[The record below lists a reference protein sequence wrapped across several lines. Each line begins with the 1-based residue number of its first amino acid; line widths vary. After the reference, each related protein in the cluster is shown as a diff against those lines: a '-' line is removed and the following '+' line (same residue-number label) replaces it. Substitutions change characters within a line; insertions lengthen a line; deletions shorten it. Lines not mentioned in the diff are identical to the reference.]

1 MKKKYTASFL
11 FHYLNRYRWTLLW
24 GTVFIVF
31 TTGFQL
37 FSPWILKSA
46 INFIELGNTASLDFI
61 YRYLQSLLHALHI
74 ETILIG
80 YAVLLVLVSLFQGIF
95 RYLMRNTLIGVS
107 RKIEYDIRND
117 YFAHLQRLSMSF
129 YQKQKTG
136 DLMARATND
145 LEAVRAM
152 LGPGIMHFLST
163 LIVFFVALFLMF
175 RINIDLA
182 LWSLAPLPFIGITVN
197 RLIKKLHTA
206 FRRIQE
212 QFSTVTARVQENLS
226 GIRIVKAYVQE
237 KHEIEDFKSQNRELI
252 QRNLSLAVIRAN
264 LRSIIEILVGIGTI
278 IILWQG
284 GKRVI
289 QDEINLGELVAF
301 FVYFNMLSWP
311 MIAFGWVLNL
321 WQQGLASSER
331 IRQIFDTDADIKDT
345 DQTDFS
351 IRHIRGGIEFR
362 DVSFAY
368 SASGP
373 PVLKNI
379 NLSIPAGQTLAIV
392 GPTGS
397 GKTTLV
403 NLIPR
408 LYDCQ
413 SGTLYIDNRDIRRI
427 PLKTLR
433 SHIGYTPQE
442 TFLFSMS
449 IRENIGFGLCMPSI
463 PEIEKATETSQI
475 RADMDQLPEGLD
487 TLVGERGI
495 TLSGGQKQRTALSR
509 AVVCDPS
516 MLILDDALSSIDT
529 HTEEKI
535 LDHLKELMQDRTSIL
550 VSHRISTVKDADKII
565 VLKAGKIAEQGTHDS
580 LIDLKGYYHH
590 LYEKQLL
597 EASLEAL

>member
-1 MKKKYTASFL
+1 MKKANSFSFL
-11 FHYLNRYRWTLLW
+11 FLYLHHYRWTLFW
-24 GTVFIVF
+24 GIVFIIF

-46 INFIELGNTASLDFI
+46 VNFIEFNQEKSLDFI
-61 YRYLQSLLHALHI
+61 HEWLHSLLPAANTVSLLIAYAL
-74 ETILIG
+74 
-80 YAVLLVLVSLFQGIF
+80 LLVLVSSLQGIF

-117 YFAHLQRLSMSF
+117 YFAHLQSLSLSF
-129 YQKQKTG
+129 YQGQKTG

-145 LEAVRAM
+145 LEAVRSM
-152 LGPGIMHFLST
+152 MGPGIMHLIST
-163 LIVFFVALFLMF
+163 VVVFTVALLLMF
-175 RINIDLA
+175 RIDSHLA
-182 LWSLAPLPFIGITVN
+182 LWSLVPLPFIAFIVN
-197 RLIKKLHTA
+197 RLLKKIHRA
-206 FRRIQE
+206 FKKIQE
-212 QFSTVTARVQENLS
+212 QFSTVTAKVQENLS

-237 KHEIEDFKSQNRELI
+237 KHEIDAFKLQNRELVD
-252 QRNLSLAVIRAN
+252 RNLSLAFIRAN
-264 LRSIIEILVGIGTI
+264 LRSVIEILVGIGTI

-289 QDEINLGELVAF
+289 QEQMNLGELVAF
-301 FVYFNMLSWP
+301 FVYFNLLSWP

-321 WQQGLASSER
+321 WQQGLASTGR
-331 IRQIFDTDADIKDT
+331 IIQIFDTKPEIRDT
-345 DQTDFS
+345 PQTDFG
-351 IRHIRGGIEFR
+351 IRTLIGEIEFR
-362 DVSFAY
+362 NVSFAY
-368 SASGP
+368 SAESP
-373 PVLKNI
+373 MVLKNI
-379 NLSIPAGQTLAIV
+379 NLKIPAGQTLAIV

-413 SGTLYIDNRDIRRI
+413 SGTISIDNHDIRRI

-475 RADMDQLPEGLD
+475 RADLDQFPEGLD
-487 TLVGERGI
+487 TMVGERGI
-495 TLSGGQKQRTALSR
+495 TLSGGQKQRTAISR
-509 AVVCDPS
+509 AVICDPTI
-516 MLILDDALSSIDT
+516 LILDDALSAVDT
-529 HTEEKI
+529 HTEEEI
-535 LDHLKELMQDRTSIL
+535 LKHLRDLMQHRTSII

-565 VLKAGKIAEQGTHDS
+565 VLREGEIVEQGTHDT
-580 LIDLKGYYHH
+580 LIDLKGYYQQ
-590 LYEKQLL
+590 LYERQML
-597 EASLEAL
+597 EASLEEL